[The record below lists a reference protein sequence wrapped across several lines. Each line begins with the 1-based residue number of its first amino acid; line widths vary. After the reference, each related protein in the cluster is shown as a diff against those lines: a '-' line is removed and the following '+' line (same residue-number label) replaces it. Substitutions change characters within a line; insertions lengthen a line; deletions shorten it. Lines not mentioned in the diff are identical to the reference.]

1 MRLVNTTPVPAK
13 LMTAQLFGAT
23 HRIGMVVAKATFH
36 IGPRGTE
43 LDTQDPWPLLDEDR
57 ATELGIAPRDDLP
70 RRDDAFEVVLL
81 GAAHAPHGR
90 PVERMTVSLAVGGER
105 RELLISGDR
114 VWEGGDRPRIGA
126 PVPFTRMPLTHER
139 AFGGTV
145 EVEIDREAFVAATD
159 ARNPGGRGFDPA
171 PAVASLVEMLKPP
184 PGYPRYDAVR
194 RLPNIEDPVARIS
207 LPEDAPDP
215 VYWGAVPVD
224 SGIQAAR
231 TVTPPPPEAAPGL
244 PELGDGAY
252 HRAHPQWLI
261 ALPAARSQVTMTGLT
276 PRPEPLS
283 FALPAVRVLVDYV
296 SGLRTGTRELR
307 PHALVLLPEERRFY
321 LVFRHAFTYEYP
333 SAERSMRL
341 RVERGGWYEPPGR
354 GG

>member
-1 MRLVNTTPVPAK
+1 MRLINATAVPAK
-13 LMTAQLFGAT
+13 LVTARLFGAT
-23 HRIGMVVAKATFH
+23 HRIGMVMAKATFR

-57 ATELGIAPRDDLP
+57 VTELGIVPRDDLP
-70 RRDDAFEVVLL
+70 RRDDAFEVLVL
-81 GAAHAPHGR
+81 GAAHAPDGE
-90 PVERMTVSLAVGGER
+90 PVEQMKVSLAVGGER
-105 RELLISGDR
+105 RELLVSGDR
-114 VWEGGDRPRIGA
+114 AWEGGVGPRIGA
-126 PVPFTRMPLTHER
+126 PAPFTRMPLTHER

-145 EVEIDREAFVAATD
+145 EVEVDREAFVEAMD
-159 ARNPGGRGFDPA
+159 ARNRGGRGFDPA
-171 PAVASLVEMLKPP
+171 PAVRSLAEMLKPP
-184 PGYPRYDAVR
+184 EGYPRHDALR
-194 RLPNIEDPVARIS
+194 RLPNIEDPEARIR

-224 SGIQAAR
+224 SAIQAAR
-231 TVTPPPPEAAPGL
+231 TVAPPSPGSAPGL
-244 PELGDGAY
+244 PEFIDGAY
-252 HRAHPQWLI
+252 HRAHPRWVI
-261 ALPAARSQVTMTGLT
+261 ALPEARCRVILAGLT
-276 PRPEPLS
+276 PGKEPVS
-283 FALPAVRVLVDYV
+283 FALPAVRVFVDYV

-341 RVERGGWYEPPGR
+341 RVERGGWYAPPGR